1 MRGIGGVRKGHDD
14 NSNENDYLTTVKKAK
29 RVFSLGINFDSNSY
43 KPTAQSLPLINKL
56 GKMLT
61 LQKMRDKKILIEG
74 HTDALGNAKAN
85 KKLSLQRALSIKTY
99 LVSQYSINP
108 ERLMVT
114 GKGESQPLKP
124 EQPNASENRRVQ
136 ILPFEKF

>member
-1 MRGIGGVRKGHDD
+1 MRGIGGVRKGH
-14 NSNENDYLTTVKKAK
+14 NENTKDTDYLTTVKKAK
-29 RVFSLGINFDSNSY
+29 RTFSLGINFDSNSY
-43 KPTAQSLPLINKL
+43 NPTQQSLPLINKL

-74 HTDALGNAKAN
+74 HTDAIGSADAN
-85 KKLSLQRALSIKTY
+85 KKLSLRRALSIKTY
-99 LVSQYSINP
+99 LVAQYSINP

-114 GKGESQPLKP
+114 GRGESQPLIP
-124 EQPNASENRRVQ
+124 DHPNASENRRVQ